1 MDEGKLDISLLKEI
15 LSKKGYK
22 NEGIVSSGEIGTD
35 AASLDIS
42 LAQKKAQEFY
52 DSSSD
57 TYIIVKSDPVT
68 FPTSEP
74 GKYAVIVNA
83 NDISCTGAIPYG
95 FLATIIAP
103 PTTKFEDI
111 EQIQKQIH
119 QQCFDLG
126 ISILGGHTEISD
138 SVKRIIVSG
147 HMIGFVPK
155 ENYVSNKL
163 SAEDSIIIAGE
174 IGAEGI
180 GIIISEGADFIHNI
194 LDSNEIEEGVRI
206 GERLSLTEIT
216 NIVNKEFHP
225 TLIHDATEGGLYG
238 ALSELLPNREVGI
251 QLVGK
256 PKINPILEKLSKRL
270 EFDPYRV
277 ISSGLMIFA
286 VNKNITKSVL
296 EFLDDYQI
304 PCSLIGTV
312 TSEKGI
318 LRLEDKILDKPKG
331 DEIIVALK
339 NLERMKNERK

>member
-1 MDEGKLDISLLKEI
+1 MDEGKLDIALLKEI
-15 LSKKGYK
+15 LSKKGYR
-22 NEGIVSSGEIGTD
+22 NEGIISSGEVGTD

-52 DSSSD
+52 DNFSD
-57 TYIIVKSDPVT
+57 TYLIVKSDPVT

-95 FLATIIAP
+95 FLTTIIAP
-103 PTTKFEDI
+103 PNTSFE
-111 EQIQKQIH
+111 ELELVQKQIH

-155 ENYVSNKL
+155 EYYVSNKL
-163 SAEDSIIIAGE
+163 SVEDSIIIAGE

-180 GIIISEGADFIHNI
+180 GIIISEAANLITNI
-194 LDSNEIEEGVRI
+194 LDDKELEEGGRI
-206 GERLSLTEIT
+206 GERLSLTDIA
-216 NIVNKEFHP
+216 NIVNKKFHP

-238 ALSELLPNREVGI
+238 ALSELLLNRDVGI
-251 QLVGK
+251 QLNRE
-256 PKINPILEKLSKRL
+256 PKINPILSKLSKWL
-270 EFDPYRV
+270 EFDPFRV

-286 VNKNITKSVL
+286 VSKNITQSVL
-296 EFLDDYQI
+296 EFLKEYQI
-304 PCSLIGTV
+304 PRSLIGTV
-312 TSEKGI
+312 TLEKGI
-318 LRLEDKILDKPKG
+318 LRLEDKILEKPKG

-339 NLERMKNERK
+339 NLERIKNERK